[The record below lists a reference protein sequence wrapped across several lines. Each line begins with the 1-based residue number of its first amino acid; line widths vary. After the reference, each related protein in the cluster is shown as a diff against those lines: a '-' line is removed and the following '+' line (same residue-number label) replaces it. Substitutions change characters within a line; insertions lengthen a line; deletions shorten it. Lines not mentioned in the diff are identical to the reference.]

1 MTGNW
6 PSYRFLQIEAWNA
19 CRIFYSLGLMRPLQV
34 SKKIF
39 WDIFSKIRFHSF
51 VGLDLE
57 NKLST
62 HNMVISLELKATKN
76 QKWKNP
82 KFLTWV
88 RFWNNRLHLLTKHV
102 KMLIEGKNVVKNV
115 ILSPGFESR
124 GELTGSRFVNV
135 ISYSKHFR
143 LTCFHQNL
151 LMSSHLVNWREF
163 FFEVC
168 MKKYCPYIDR
178 YFLIS

>member
-34 SKKIF
+34 SKKNF

-57 NKLST
+57 NRLST

-82 KFLTWV
+82 KSLTWV
-88 RFWNNRLHLLTKHV
+88 PFWNNRLQMLTKMFTWR
-102 KMLIEGKNVVKNV
+102 KSPNF
-115 ILSPGFESR
+115 ILQNPSFD
-124 GELTGSRFVNV
+124 FF
-135 ISYSKHFR
+135 ISYVVPEIFQFLGSSTRCPDFEITTFKSTYWFMKIIKILMR
-143 LTCFHQNL
+143 L
-151 LMSSHLVNWREF
+151 E
-163 FFEVC
+163 
-168 MKKYCPYIDR
+168 K
-178 YFLIS
+178 